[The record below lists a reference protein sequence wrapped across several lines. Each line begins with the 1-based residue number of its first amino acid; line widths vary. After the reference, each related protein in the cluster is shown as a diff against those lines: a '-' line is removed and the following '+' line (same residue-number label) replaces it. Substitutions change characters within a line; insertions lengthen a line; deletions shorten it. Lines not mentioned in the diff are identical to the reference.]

1 MLNHYEQ
8 AANLHLQ
15 LKAALDLAFVQYR
28 NFAVAQLAEAL
39 AASAMNLQF
48 SSEATYASLETH
60 CGFPEVIA
68 AFGYRNPCQDFEW
81 VTPAL
86 PESLS

>member
-1 MLNHYEQ
+1 MLNYNQ

-15 LKAALDLAFVQYR
+15 LKTALDLAFVQYR
-28 NFAVAQLAEAL
+28 NFAVAQLAKAL

-48 SSEATYASLETH
+48 SNEATYTSLEET
-60 CGFPEVIA
+60 CGALAVIA
-68 AFGYRNPCQDFEW
+68 AFGYRNPCMDFEW

>member
-1 MLNHYEQ
+1 MLDYNQ

-15 LKAALDLAFVQYR
+15 LKAALDLAFLQYR
-28 NFAVAQLAEAL
+28 NFAVAQIAEAL
-39 AASAMNLQF
+39 AASSMNLQF
-48 SSEATYASLETH
+48 SNEATYVSLEIA
-60 CGFPEVIA
+60 CGSLGVIA

-86 PESLS
+86 PESLN

>member
-1 MLNHYEQ
+1 MLDYNQ

-15 LKAALDLAFVQYR
+15 LKAALDLAFGQYR

-48 SSEATYASLETH
+48 SSEATYASLENH

-68 AFGYRNPCQDFEW
+68 AFGYRNPCMCFEW

>member
-1 MLNHYEQ
+1 MLDYNQ

-15 LKAALDLAFVQYR
+15 LKAALDLAFSQYR
-28 NFAVAQLAEAL
+28 NFAVAQLCDAL
-39 AASAMNLQF
+39 KASAYNLQF
-48 SSEATYASLETH
+48 SNELTYSSLEIS
-60 CGFPEVIA
+60 CGSLGVIA
-68 AFGYRNPCQDFEW
+68 AFGYRNPCMDFEW